1 MIPNAITTRISV
13 GQLLNLFNSFIGSF
27 MSNFMSFLLFLEG
40 FYNLILYELLAATSL
55 AAETEASF
63 GQLVRLGFDIA
74 VFTPASYQRHRL

>member
-1 MIPNAITTRISV
+1 
-13 GQLLNLFNSFIGSF
+13 

>member
-13 GQLLNLFNSFIGSF
+13 GQLLNLFNSFIW
-27 MSNFMSFLLFLEG
+27 SFLLSSLLLSLEV
-40 FYNLILYELLAATSL
+40 LIFLYELLAATSL

>member
-13 GQLLNLFNSFIGSF
+13 GQLLSLFNSFIW
-27 MSNFMSFLLFLEG
+27 SFLLSSLLLSLEV
-40 FYNLILYELLAATSL
+40 LIFLYELLAATSL